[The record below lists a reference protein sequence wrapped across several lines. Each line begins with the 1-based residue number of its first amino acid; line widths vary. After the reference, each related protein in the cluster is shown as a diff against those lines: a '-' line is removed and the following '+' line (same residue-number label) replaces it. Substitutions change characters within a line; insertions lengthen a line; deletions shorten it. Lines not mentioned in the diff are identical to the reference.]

1 VTLQGWK
8 SVLEAGWENEG
19 GGGGGWRSRRAR
31 LLVGESWERR
41 VAVARPMPEE
51 PPVMRMV
58 LLWREVRVEESIVKV
73 VILMVRF
80 GDEEY
85 R

>member
-8 SVLEAGWENEG
+8 SVLEAGWENE
-19 GGGGGWRSRRAR
+19 GGGGWRSRRAR

-58 LLWREVRVEESIVKV
+58 LLWREVRVEGSIVKV
-73 VILMVRF
+73 VILMVGF